1 MPRALKGYQVTLCLP
16 QSVQCG
22 LLVLAYLSGRIKER
36 VAIQEE
42 S

>member
-1 MPRALKGYQVTLCLP
+1 MPCALKGYQIILCWP

-22 LLVLAYLSGRIKER
+22 LSVMAYLSGRIKER
-36 VAIQEE
+36 VAIQEK